1 GYRID
6 RFALPRRKRSTPD
19 DPSKSKIA
27 RYGQLVTR
35 HPKIAAAL
43 ALGFVLTLA
52 IPGMSMR
59 LGTADAGTNP
69 SHTTT
74 RKAYDLLAQGS
85 GPGFNGPLLV
95 TVDQRGDKDAA
106 GKLAASIEKVPNVAA
121 VIPPIYNKAGDTA
134 QIPVYPKTSPQ
145 STETSDIVH
154 DLRDTVI
161 PATLADSGAKA
172 YVGGVVATNEDIPS
186 TIAGPI
192 CLFLPYIPHI

>member
-1 GYRID
+1 MTVIVAVCAAVTLLPAILAKIGYKID
-6 RFALPRRKRSTPD
+6 RFGLPRRKRSTTN

-43 ALGFVLTLA
+43 ALGFVLALA
-52 IPGMSMR
+52 IPGASMR

-74 RKAYDLLAQGS
+74 RKAYDLLAQGF

-106 GKLAASIEKVPNVAA
+106 GKLAASIEKAPNVAA

-134 QIPVYPKTSPQ
+134 QIPVYPKTSPI
-145 STETSDIVH
+145 S
-154 DLRDTVI
+154 
-161 PATLADSGAKA
+161 
-172 YVGGVVATNEDIPS
+172 VGFPS
-186 TIAGPI
+186 RRCA
-192 CLFLPYIPHI
+192 LSAFQAPHL